1 MKGKIAAGHEFT
13 AKAAARILESGGN
26 AFDAAIAAFFAS
38 FITEPCM
45 SSAGGGAFANIL
57 TADNKSYFVDFFCQ
71 TPSNKKLEK
80 AVEFEPMV
88 VNFGETSETFYL
100 GMGSIA
106 VPGTIAGLYEIH
118 EKFAKLPLMELIQP
132 ALEYARDGVVING
145 FQYFDICVLESI
157 LSKEAESRSV
167 YYSGNRPLQVG
178 DLIKMPKMADY
189 LEFLI
194 KEGKREFYEGEFA
207 RKLVNDCSE
216 RGGYLSMDDMKN
228 YKAIVTKALK
238 FRYRDHYILTNPM
251 PSLGGTLLSYV
262 MKALEQNFD
271 PSAPYEIF
279 SKAHVHSVQ
288 KSIEQGYAYKNEI
301 KTLSKKWGST
311 SHFNILDK
319 EGNAINITMSN
330 GEGSGYMVKDTNIM
344 LNNMLGETSL
354 LPNGLHSWEPSRRLA
369 SMMSPTIV
377 TDLNNSFRIALGTG
391 GGSRIPSMIAQVLHY
406 LIDFEVSTLRAVQA
420 DRMHN
425 EYLELNLE
433 PAFVGKNTRQ
443 NDLEVVNWNQKAMF
457 FGGVHTIS
465 RKNGQID
472 AVADSRREGHAI
484 N

>member
-1 MKGKIAAGHEFT
+1 
-13 AKAAARILESGGN
+13 
-26 AFDAAIAAFFAS
+26 
-38 FITEPCM
+38 
-45 SSAGGGAFANIL
+45 
-57 TADNKSYFVDFFCQ
+57 
-71 TPSNKKLEK
+71 
-80 AVEFEPMV
+80 
-88 VNFGETSETFYL
+88 
-100 GMGSIA
+100 
-106 VPGTIAGLYEIH
+106 
-118 EKFAKLPLMELIQP
+118 
-132 ALEYARDGVVING
+132 
-145 FQYFDICVLESI
+145 
-157 LSKEAESRSV
+157 
-167 YYSGNRPLQVG
+167 
-178 DLIKMPKMADY
+178 
-189 LEFLI
+189 
-194 KEGKREFYEGEFA
+194 
-207 RKLVNDCSE
+207 
-216 RGGYLSMDDMKN
+216 
-228 YKAIVTKALK
+228 
-238 FRYRDHYILTNPM
+238 
-251 PSLGGTLLSYV
+251 

-271 PSAPYEIF
+271 PNAPYELF
-279 SKAHVHSVQ
+279 SKAHVQSVQ
-288 KSIEQGYAYKNEI
+288 KSIEQGYAFKNEI

-311 SHFNILDK
+311 SHFNILDE

-377 TDLNNSFRIALGTG
+377 TNLNNRFRIALGTG

-406 LIDFEVSTLRAVQA
+406 LIDFEVSTLHAVQA

-433 PAFVGKNTRQ
+433 PAFIGKNATQ
-443 NDLEVVNWNQKAMF
+443 KDLEVVNWNQKAMF